1 MVNHSLSQ
9 IYVVEC
15 RGKDKEQLLS
25 EIARTLSFPSW
36 FGMNL
41 DALYDCLTDRQD
53 PCIVQLTH
61 WTESLLSEQDRT
73 AFKQVFLDAAA
84 EVSDNKLR
92 VQFL

>member
-1 MVNHSLSQ
+1 MDSHSLSQ
-9 IYVVEC
+9 TYVVEC
-15 RGKDKEQLLS
+15 RGKNKEQLLS
-25 EIARTLSFPSW
+25 EIAQTLSFPSW

-53 PCIVQLTH
+53 PSIVQFTH
-61 WTESLLSEQDRT
+61 WTESLLTEEDRT